1 MLVWTNVGSISNNL
15 TFYVSL
21 NLAGDLQFAKL
32 IGGYIFFLACLNF
45 DIEKIIENW
54 KWYVNRVIC
63 YYECHSK
70 FFS

>member
-32 IGGYIFFLACLNF
+32 IGGYIFLWYWKNYWKL
-45 DIEKIIENW
+45 ENDM
-54 KWYVNRVIC
+54 
-63 YYECHSK
+63 
-70 FFS
+70 